1 VLLSEEKPSSI
12 SRRFAAGA
20 MFLPFHNSARYCHN
34 VMPLHARE
42 KIGRNDACPCGSG
55 KKYKHCCL
63 PGYAPSIDHA
73 WTRQHEESERLTREI
88 TRFALRKFGERIY
101 EAWQDFNM
109 RDVPKP
115 LEEAADERQIF
126 MPYFLF
132 QWNPDARRTTA
143 RGRGGAVA
151 RWYMLE
157 KSKQLTAMERMFLE
171 QATTQPLSFYEVVW
185 NEPGERV
192 LVRDVLIG
200 GETEVIERSG
210 TRDLRPGDLLFAQIW
225 YEPELAV
232 FGSSAPIRIPP
243 DKKIEVIELRKELKK
258 RVAKQNR
265 YLTPHDLLR
274 YADLIRA
281 TYLDIRDRLFLPPV
295 LCNTDGDPLLFHT
308 LAFRIESAEAAFDA
322 LAPLAVGRSREE
334 LLDDAELG
342 DDGKLRKVDIDW
354 IRGGNRKFKTWDNT
368 ILGHIKISDEHVIA
382 EVNSENRAMRL
393 RKEIEKR
400 LGSLAVHESTVAQT
414 LEEMRK
420 NTPQEKAE
428 DADLRD
434 AEMTAMLRDPEVKKQ
449 LQAVMQKQVESWIH
463 EKIPA
468 LGGRMPME
476 AVRDPDGKE
485 MVEALLLD
493 WERRDEKDV
502 SPNQIRPDI
511 GVLRRLLNLA
521 PRVC

>member
-1 VLLSEEKPSSI
+1 M
-12 SRRFAAGA
+12 A
-20 MFLPFHNSARYCHN
+20 
-34 VMPLHARE
+34 LHASA
-42 KIGRNDACPCGSG
+42 KIGRNDPCPCGSG

-63 PGYAPSIDHA
+63 PGYAPSIDRLWA
-73 WTRQHEESERLTREI
+73 RQHEESDRLTREI

-109 RDVPKP
+109 CDLPKP

-143 RGRGGAVA
+143 RGQGGVVA

-185 NEPGERV
+185 NEPGERLAV
-192 LVRDVLIG
+192 WDVLIG

-210 TRDLRPGDLLFAQIW
+210 SRNLRPGDLLFAQIW
-225 YEPELAV
+225 HEPELAV
-232 FGSSAPIRIPP
+232 FGSSAPISIPP
-243 DKKIEVIELRKELKK
+243 SHKIEVIELRKKLK
-258 RVAKQNR
+258 RRISKQNR

-281 TYLDIRDRLFLPPV
+281 TYLEIRDRLFAPPV

-308 LAFRIESAEAAFDA
+308 LEFRIESVEAAFDA

-342 DDGKLRKVDIDW
+342 ENGKLRKVNIDW
-354 IRGGNRKFKTWDNT
+354 IKEGNRKFKTWDNT
-368 ILGHIKISDEHVIA
+368 ILGHIKIADGLVTA
-382 EVNSENRAMRL
+382 EVNSENRAKQL
-393 RKEIEKR
+393 RQEIEER
-400 LGSLAVHESTVAQT
+400 LGAMAVHESTLVQT

-420 NTPQEKAE
+420 NTPQESAE
-428 DADLRD
+428 DKEMRD
-434 AEMTAMLRDPEVKKQ
+434 AETKAMLGGPEVKKQ
-449 LQAVMQKQVESWIH
+449 MQAFMQKQVESWIH
-463 EKIPA
+463 QKIPA
-468 LGGRMPME
+468 LGGRTPLE
-476 AVRDPDGKE
+476 AVCDPDGKE

-493 WERRDEKDV
+493 WERRDERAV

-511 GVLRRLLNLA
+511 GALRRLLNLSS
-521 PRVC
+521 PVV

>member
-1 VLLSEEKPSSI
+1 
-12 SRRFAAGA
+12 
-20 MFLPFHNSARYCHN
+20 
-34 VMPLHARE
+34 MPLHARE
-42 KIGRNDACPCGSG
+42 KIGRNDPCPCGSG

-63 PGYAPSIDHA
+63 PGYAPSIDRVWA
-73 WTRQHEESERLTREI
+73 RQHEESDRLTREI

-109 RDVPKP
+109 SDAPKP
-115 LEEAADERQIF
+115 LDEAADERQVF

-132 QWNPDARRTTA
+132 QWNPDARRTSA
-143 RGRGGAVA
+143 RGQGGVVA

-171 QATTQPLSFYEVVW
+171 QATTQPLTFYEVVW
-185 NEPGERV
+185 NEPGERMRVWDV
-192 LVRDVLIG
+192 LVG

-210 TRDLRPGDLLFAQIW
+210 SRNLRPGDLLFAQIW
-225 YEPELAV
+225 HQPELAV
-232 FGSSAPIRIPP
+232 FGSSAPICIPP
-243 DKKIEVIELRKELKK
+243 DKKIEVIELRKKLKK
-258 RVAKQNR
+258 RIAKQNR

-308 LAFRIESAEAAFDA
+308 LTFRTESAEAAFDG

-334 LLDDAELG
+334 LLDEAELS
-342 DDGKLRKVDIDW
+342 DDGKLLKADIDW
-354 IRGGNRKFKTWDNT
+354 IKQGNRKFKTWDNT
-368 ILGHIKISDEHVIA
+368 ILGHIKISEGRVIA
-382 EVNSENRAMRL
+382 EVNSENRANRL

-400 LGSLAVHESTVAQT
+400 LGTMATHESTLVPT

-420 NTPQEKAE
+420 NASQDAKEAE
-428 DADLRD
+428 LHE
-434 AEMTAMLRDPEVKKQ
+434 AEMAAMLRDPGVRKQ
-449 LQAVMQKQVESWIH
+449 LQDVMQTQVETWIH
-463 EKIPA
+463 QKIPA
-468 LGGRMPME
+468 LGGRTPLE

-502 SPNQIRPDI
+502 SPNPIRPDI
-511 GVLRRLLNLA
+511 SALRRLLNLA
-521 PRVC
+521 PQAS

>member
-1 VLLSEEKPSSI
+1 
-12 SRRFAAGA
+12 
-20 MFLPFHNSARYCHN
+20 
-34 VMPLHARE
+34 MPLHARE
-42 KIGRNDACPCGSG
+42 KTGRNDPCPCGSG

-63 PGYAPSIDHA
+63 PGFVPSIDSLWA
-73 WTRQHEESERLTREI
+73 RQHAESERLTHEI
-88 TRFALRKFGERIY
+88 TRFAARKFGEQIY

-109 RDVPKP
+109 SDVPPP
-115 LEEAADERQIF
+115 LEESSDERQVF

-132 QWNPDARRTTA
+132 QWNPDGLSRRRTA
-143 RGRGGAVA
+143 RGQGGVVA

-157 KSKQLTAMERMFLE
+157 RSMQLTATERMFLE

-210 TRDLRPGDLLFAQIW
+210 SRGLRPGDLLFAQIW
-225 YEPELAV
+225 YQPELAV
-232 FGSSAPIRIPP
+232 LGSSAPIRIPP
-243 DKKIEVIELRKELKK
+243 DKKIAVIELRKKLK
-258 RVAKQNR
+258 RRIAKQNR

-281 TYLDIRDRLFLPPV
+281 TYLDIRDRLFAPPR

-308 LAFRIESAEAAFDA
+308 ATFRIESAEAVFEA

-342 DDGKLRKVDIDW
+342 DDGKLRKANIDW
-354 IRGGNRKFKTWDNT
+354 IKEGNRKFKTWDNT
-368 ILGHIKISDEHVIA
+368 ILGHIKISDGHVIA
-382 EVNSENRAMRL
+382 EVNSENRAMHL
-393 RKEIEKR
+393 RREIEKR
-400 LGSLAVHESTVAQT
+400 LGPLAVHESTVAQT
-414 LEEMRK
+414 LGEMRK

-428 DADLRD
+428 DAEQHQ
-434 AEMTAMLRDPEVKKQ
+434 AEMAAMLRDPDVKKQ
-449 LQAVMQKQVESWIH
+449 LRAVMQEQVESWIH
-463 EKIPA
+463 QKIPV
-468 LGGRMPME
+468 LGGRTPLE

-493 WERRDEKDV
+493 WERREEKAV

-511 GVLRRLLNLA
+511 GALRRLLNLEA
-521 PRVC
+521 QAS

>member
-1 VLLSEEKPSSI
+1 
-12 SRRFAAGA
+12 
-20 MFLPFHNSARYCHN
+20 
-34 VMPLHARE
+34 MPLHARE
-42 KIGRNDACPCGSG
+42 KTGRNDPCPCGSG

-63 PGYAPSIDHA
+63 PGFVPSIDSLWA
-73 WTRQHEESERLTREI
+73 RQHAESERLTGEI
-88 TRFALRKFGERIY
+88 TRFAFRKFGERIH

-132 QWNPDARRTTA
+132 QWNPAARRTTA
-143 RGRGGAVA
+143 RGQAGVVA
-151 RWYMLE
+151 RWYLLE
-157 KSKQLTAMERMFLE
+157 KSKQLTAMQRMFLE

-185 NEPGERV
+185 NEPGERMRVWDV
-192 LVRDVLIG
+192 LVG

-210 TRDLRPGDLLFAQIW
+210 SRHLRQGDLLFAQIW
-225 YEPELAV
+225 HQPELAV
-232 FGSSAPIRIPP
+232 FGSMAPICIPP
-243 DKKIEVIELRKELKK
+243 DKKIEVIELRKHLKK
-258 RVAKQNR
+258 RIAKQNR
-265 YLTPHDLLR
+265 YLAPHDLLR

-281 TYLDIRDRLFLPPV
+281 TYLDIRDRLFAPPM

-308 LAFRIESAEAAFDA
+308 LTFGIESAEAAFDA
-322 LAPLAVGRSREE
+322 LAPLAVGHSREE

-342 DDGKLRKVDIDW
+342 DDGNLRKVDIDW
-354 IRGGNRKFKTWDNT
+354 IKEGNRKFKTWDNT
-368 ILGHIKISDEHVIA
+368 ILGHIKISEGRVIA
-382 EVNSENRAMRL
+382 EVNSENRAKRL

-400 LGSLAVHESTVAQT
+400 LGSLAVHESTRALT
-414 LEEMRK
+414 LEEMRE
-420 NTPQEKAE
+420 NAPPEKAE
-428 DADLRD
+428 DAELHE
-434 AEMTAMLRDPEVKKQ
+434 AEMEAMLRDPGVRKQ

-463 EKIPA
+463 QNIPA
-468 LGGRMPME
+468 LGGRTPLE

-511 GVLRRLLNLA
+511 SALRRLLNLA
-521 PRVC
+521 AQAS

>member
-1 VLLSEEKPSSI
+1 MW
-12 SRRFAAGA
+12 A
-20 MFLPFHNSARYCHN
+20 
-34 VMPLHARE
+34 
-42 KIGRNDACPCGSG
+42 
-55 KKYKHCCL
+55 
-63 PGYAPSIDHA
+63 
-73 WTRQHEESERLTREI
+73 RQHEESDRLTGEL

-143 RGRGGAVA
+143 RGQGGVVV

-157 KSKQLTAMERMFLE
+157 KSKQLTAMQRMFLA

-185 NEPGERV
+185 NEPGERMRV
-192 LVRDVLIG
+192 WDVLIG

-210 TRDLRPGDLLFAQIW
+210 SRHLRPGDLLFAQIW
-225 YEPELAV
+225 HQPELAV
-232 FGSSAPIRIPP
+232 FGSMAPICIPP
-243 DKKIEVIELRKELKK
+243 DKKIEVIELRNKLKK
-258 RVAKQNR
+258 RIAKKNR
-265 YLTPHDLLR
+265 YLAPHDLLR

-281 TYLDIRDRLFLPPV
+281 TYLDIRDRLFAPPV

-308 LAFRIESAEAAFDA
+308 LTFRIESAEAAFDA
-322 LAPLAVGRSREE
+322 LAQLAVGHSREE
-334 LLDDAELG
+334 LLDDAELS

-354 IRGGNRKFKTWDNT
+354 IKEGNRKFKTWDNT
-368 ILGHIKISDEHVIA
+368 ILGHIKISEGHVIA
-382 EVNSENRAMRL
+382 EVNSENRAKRL

-400 LGSLAVHESTVAQT
+400 LGAMVAHESTLAQT
-414 LEEMRK
+414 LEQMRK
-420 NTPQEKAE
+420 NTPVNAE
-428 DADLRD
+428 EAELHE
-434 AEMTAMLRDPEVKKQ
+434 AEMEAILADPEARKF
-449 LQAVMQKQVESWIH
+449 LQATMQKQVESWVH

-468 LGGRMPME
+468 LGGRTPLE

-485 MVEALLLD
+485 MVEALLLG
-493 WERRDEKDV
+493 WEGRDEADV

-511 GVLRRLLNLA
+511 GVIRRLLNL
-521 PRVC
+521 PSSVV